1 MSTESSI
8 IITPAIETA
17 VVSSTEGARQVRDE
31 LLVLAGQCIVVSD
44 EIDAAD
50 AAATLKKLKAF
61 KDTIETQREAA
72 KAPSLA
78 IGRSIDALAR
88 ELSSQVLAEYD
99 RIARVLGAFESEQ
112 RRKREDE
119 RRKADAEAVRIA
131 EDARKKADQVRAQS
145 QEPESIKRAEAI
157 EEKAVSQIIERKQE
171 AANVARKAP
180 GTRVTETIE
189 FEVLDMAEL
198 YKSNPTLCIIEANKA
213 AITAIIRGNPNIQ
226 IPGLRHWKTAKAG
239 AR

>member
-1 MSTESSI
+1 MSTEPSI

-31 LLVLAGQCIVVSD
+31 LLVLAGQCTAVAD

-50 AAATLKKLKAF
+50 AAATLKRLKTF
-61 KDTIETQREAA
+61 VNTIETQREVA

-78 IGRSIDALAR
+78 IGRSIDTLAK
-88 ELSSQVLAEYD
+88 ELSSKVLAEYD
-99 RIARVLGAFESEQ
+99 RIARVLGAFEFEQ

-119 RRKADAEAVRIA
+119 RRKAEAESVRIA
-131 EDARKKADQVRAQS
+131 DEARRKADQLRAQS
-145 QEPESIKRAEAI
+145 QEPESIKQAEAI
-157 EEKAVSQIIERKQE
+157 EEKATNQIIERKQE

-180 GTRVTETIE
+180 GTRITEVIE
-189 FEVLDMAEL
+189 FEVLDISEL
-198 YKSNPTLCIIEANKA
+198 YRSNPTLCLVEPNKA